1 MNKKN
6 IIPGYKGIMPL
17 DLTNVDKKL
26 HNELIKQH
34 HKDIILYKKEQNKL
48 PKHLQ
53 YDNTIGRVKK
63 QWEIEEY
70 YIMERIK
77 REKKE
82 QEKQDQMRLEIYY
95 NNCKT

>member
-82 QEKQDQMRLEIYY
+82 QEKQDQTRLELYY